1 MSPFL
6 DSLGVCLGALN
17 ALRTA
22 LCIDGCLR
30 PLTTTPA
37 ATVHAWQLHAM
48 NVASGFGTVVYA
60 VAGGSRDVLVVNVLI
75 VTTGAL
81 VPLLFA
87 SIQEGAP

>member
-30 PLTTTPA
+30 PLTTTPVT
-37 ATVHAWQLHAM
+37 TVHAWQLHAM
-48 NVASGFGTVVYA
+48 NVASGLGTVAYA
-60 VAGGSRDVLVVNVLI
+60 LAGGSREVLVVNVVI
-75 VTTGAL
+75 VSAGAL
-81 VPLLFA
+81 VPLFVV
-87 SIQEGAP
+87 STQGDAP